1 MLQNNSQTNRRLP
14 RTKNPFNNFIL
25 YLVSFKKTCFCT
37 KSPIAFYFFCCSV
50 KSQTFQNELSPLAKN
65 QLLSYPEQ
73 HTLPLALS
81 LCLLPQTNESRSLPK
96 LRLRLC
102 RCLSASSTLS
112 LSSSYTPVC
121 VWLSAGMR

>member
-1 MLQNNSQTNRRLP
+1 MLQNNSQINRRLP

-25 YLVSFKKTCFCT
+25 HLVSLKKTCFCT
-37 KSPIAFYFFCCSV
+37 SRRLLFFCCSV

-73 HTLPLALS
+73 HTLPLGLS

-102 RCLSASSTLS
+102 RSSTLS
-112 LSSSYTPVC
+112 LSSSYSPVC